1 MSLAVAHCKLVR
13 TRERLPDQTSPLE
26 SSLPD
31 TMDAKRDELLRLVKA
46 LSGACKQD
54 RNVLKDGEL
63 VDMLETRG
71 RQIARLR
78 KQQKKMKKAHQK
90 LNMSPVHG
98 GNKTAKKL
106 KEQVRAGES
115 KAAEAIPKRRK
126 LSLDGESKPPTHG
139 YSHDLSASCMF
150 PSIERQQKPKR
161 ESMDEWIS
169 SLQGSNAASMNPTDS
184 VAYYRPTTPTTVAV
198 AVEVSEESVMVNP
211 LKTYPYNHMRRSVSP
226 QLKTPRAVRAPSP
239 LMKPISRSVSP
250 TAVDLSASSTSTMA
264 SYYDDMYDEYA
275 VSPEILQRY
284 ARSASDR
291 APSFE
296 SMDWSPSDDDS
307 SDESM
312 PFRSIADDMGGEQ
325 IQHHQLSPVSRVVSQ
340 KRMAAQ
346 SPNARLNVLELSS
359 AGNFAADEGEPT
371 AESSSHIPQMNA
383 SSTEVVMEVLYR
395 IMEHNENFKWLIDP
409 VNQARVAKL
418 VDYQLQ
424 EHQNS
429 GASSS
434 CYDDELFINELR
446 VQVDELIHENLRIK
460 SENVRLMGRGIQSAA
475 EKNVE
480 ELKKRLALSEEAVS
494 LQEGYRR
501 KAEVVFQSELES
513 KSKLVSSLQHDL
525 EVKDSQITSLM
536 QNGMTGDESS
546 DAEVS
551 RLRSTVLEKDREIC
565 RLNIQLST
573 KQKLVDE
580 IAKKVVQQ
588 LETSVKG
595 SSDETVATLANDL
608 HLDMDMLLFNSVA
621 EKEQVIDELK
631 AALMTMERE
640 VSGLETRVA
649 KKARESLLLKTKF
662 KSLSS
667 RLTEANVNMSRLETE
682 NGRLVTSL
690 KEKQAKMRDLIEFLE
705 GKEEQVMHLEEQVNL
720 RQTQL
725 EHVMTEY
732 ETMQSYKTPSGL
744 ASIRAA

>member
-1 MSLAVAHCKLVR
+1 
-13 TRERLPDQTSPLE
+13 
-26 SSLPD
+26 
-31 TMDAKRDELLRLVKA
+31 MDAKRDELLRLVKA

-106 KEQVRAGES
+106 KEQVRAGER

-312 PFRSIADDMGGEQ
+312 PFRSIADDMGG
-325 IQHHQLSPVSRVVSQ
+325 
-340 KRMAAQ
+340 
-346 SPNARLNVLELSS
+346 
-359 AGNFAADEGEPT
+359 NFAADEGEPT

-424 EHQNS
+424 EQQNS

-480 ELKKRLALSEEAVS
+480 ELEKRLALSEEAVS

-501 KAEVVFQSELES
+501 KAEAVFQSELES

-536 QNGMTGDESS
+536 QSGMSGDESS

-595 SSDETVATLANDL
+595 SSDETVATLTNDL

-705 GKEEQVMHLEEQVNL
+705 GKEQQVMHLEEQVNL

-732 ETMQSYKTPSGL
+732 ETMQSYKTLNGL
-744 ASIRAA
+744 ASVRAA

>member
-1 MSLAVAHCKLVR
+1 
-13 TRERLPDQTSPLE
+13 
-26 SSLPD
+26 
-31 TMDAKRDELLRLVKA
+31 MDAKRDELLRLVKA

-106 KEQVRAGES
+106 KEQVRAGER

-312 PFRSIADDMGGEQ
+312 PFRSIADDMGG
-325 IQHHQLSPVSRVVSQ
+325 
-340 KRMAAQ
+340 
-346 SPNARLNVLELSS
+346 
-359 AGNFAADEGEPT
+359 NFAADEGEPT

-424 EHQNS
+424 EQQNS

-480 ELKKRLALSEEAVS
+480 ELEKRLALSEEAVS

-501 KAEVVFQSELES
+501 KAEAVFQSELES

-536 QNGMTGDESS
+536 QSGMSGDESS

-595 SSDETVATLANDL
+595 SSDETVATLTNDL

-705 GKEEQVMHLEEQVNL
+705 GKEQQVMHLEEQVNL

-732 ETMQSYKTPSGL
+732 ETMQSYKTPNGL
-744 ASIRAA
+744 ASVRAA

>member
-1 MSLAVAHCKLVR
+1 
-13 TRERLPDQTSPLE
+13 
-26 SSLPD
+26 
-31 TMDAKRDELLRLVKA
+31 MDAKRDELLRLVKA
-46 LSGACKQD
+46 LSGACRQD

-78 KQQKKMKKAHQK
+78 KQQKKTKKAKQK
-90 LNMSPVHG
+90 RLSMSPVL
-98 GNKTAKKL
+98 NKTAKKL
-106 KEQVRAGES
+106 KEQVRAGEN

-126 LSLDGESKPPTHG
+126 LSLDGESK
-139 YSHDLSASCMF
+139 CMF

-169 SLQGSNAASMNPTDS
+169 SLQGSKAASMNPTDS

-211 LKTYPYNHMRRSVSP
+211 LKTYPYSHMRRSVSP

-239 LMKPISRSVSP
+239 LMKPGNRSVSP

-275 VSPEILQRY
+275 VSPEVLRRY

-312 PFRSIADDMGGEQ
+312 PFRSIADDMGGEHT
-325 IQHHQLSPVSRVVSQ
+325 QHHQLSPVSRVVTQ
-340 KRMAAQ
+340 ERLAVQ
-346 SPNARLNVLELSS
+346 SPKARLNVLELSS
-359 AGNFAADEGEPT
+359 SGKFGEGEPT
-371 AESSSHIPQMNA
+371 AESHTPQLNA

-424 EHQNS
+424 EQQNS

-434 CYDDELFINELR
+434 CYEDEQFINELR
-446 VQVDELIHENLRIK
+446 AQVDELIHENLRIK
-460 SENVRLMGRGIQSAA
+460 SENVRLMGRGTQSAA
-475 EKNVE
+475 EKSVE
-480 ELKKRLALSEEAVS
+480 ELEKRLALSEEAVS

-501 KAEVVFQSELES
+501 KAEAAFKSELES
-513 KSKLVSSLQHDL
+513 KSELVSSLQHDL
-525 EVKDSQITSLM
+525 EVRDSQIATLM
-536 QNGMTGDESS
+536 QSGAVGDESS

-551 RLRSTVLEKDREIC
+551 RLKSTVLEKDREIC

-595 SSDETVATLANDL
+595 SSDVTVATLANDL
-608 HLDMDMLLFNSVA
+608 QLNMDMLLFNSVA

-631 AALMTMERE
+631 AALLTMERE

-649 KKARESLLLKTKF
+649 KKTRESLLLKTKF

-682 NGRLVTSL
+682 NDRLVASL

-705 GKEEQVMHLEEQVNL
+705 GKEKQVMHLEEQVNL

-732 ETMQSYKTPSGL
+732 EAMQCKKAPSGR
-744 ASIRAA
+744 ASVRAA